1 MIKVFI
7 KRHVPAEK
15 GKQILPL
22 FKKMRSLA
30 MEQQGYISGE
40 TLRNYNDPE
49 EYLVIS
55 VWNTVDDWQSWL
67 QSRERQ
73 QVQEEIDAILG
84 GRTEYAVYHHGL

>member
-15 GKQILPL
+15 GKEILPL